1 MRFQFTKISRKRLTH
16 LYKGEL
22 HTMGN
27 NSPNR
32 LLRHWLLIRPRINS
46 LSTPTAVIITN
57 FWKPVLRKFS
67 TKTPHARMKRS
78 NRQSKPSLN
87 GVARFLLS
95 AKTLQRILRM
105 LNAQTDT
112 KRLQSGAKDHASP
125 PKPMEGS
132 ARLPSDKQAQSF
144 IPTRLSEIQTVIR
157 SDLQQRFRLNHA
169 PYL

>member
-1 MRFQFTKISRKRLTH
+1 MNSIQRGID
-16 LYKGEL
+16 
-22 HTMGN
+22 
-27 NSPNR
+27 SPNR
-32 LLRHWLLIRPRINS
+32 LPRHWLLTRPRAKS
-46 LSTPTAVIITN
+46 LLTPTAVIVKR
-57 FWKPVLRKFS
+57 FGKPVLRRFS
-67 TKTPHARMKRS
+67 TKAPYVRMKRS
-78 NRQSKPSLN
+78 NRPLKLSLN

-157 SDLQQRFRLNHA
+157 SDRQQRFRLNNA